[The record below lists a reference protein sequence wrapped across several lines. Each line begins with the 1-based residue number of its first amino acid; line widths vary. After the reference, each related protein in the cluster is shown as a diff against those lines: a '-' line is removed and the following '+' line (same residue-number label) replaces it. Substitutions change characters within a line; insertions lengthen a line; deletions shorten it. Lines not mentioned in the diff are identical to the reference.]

1 LVRRYLNSFLF
12 LSQKETKDI
21 VKMSYKFLEHTADV
35 KFQAE
40 GKTIEEAFTEAAMAL
55 KETILKGKTKI
66 AEKVKKRISVDG
78 KDKESLLYN
87 FLEEF
92 LFLLDSERFVLSK
105 IDKIKIDKNN
115 LIAEVSGDMANR
127 YKISNDVKAVTY
139 NSMFVKKDKNKF
151 IIQAV
156 LEV

>member
-1 LVRRYLNSFLF
+1 
-12 LSQKETKDI
+12 
-21 VKMSYKFLEHTADV
+21 MSYKFLEHTADV

-115 LIAEVSGDMANR
+115 LIAEVVGDLANK
-127 YKISNDVKAVTY
+127 YNLSNDVKAVTY

-156 LEV
+156 LDV

>member
-1 LVRRYLNSFLF
+1 
-12 LSQKETKDI
+12 
-21 VKMSYKFLEHTADV
+21 MSYKFLEHTADV

-156 LEV
+156 LDV

>member
-1 LVRRYLNSFLF
+1 
-12 LSQKETKDI
+12 
-21 VKMSYKFLEHTADV
+21 MSYKFLEHTADV

-40 GKTIEEAFTEAAMAL
+40 GKTIEEAFIEAAMAL

-66 AEKVKKRISVDG
+66 AEKVKKKINVEG

-92 LFLLDSERFVLSK
+92 LFLLDSERFLLSK
-105 IDKIKIDKNN
+105 IDKIKIDKNS
-115 LIAEVSGDMANR
+115 LIAEVVGDLANK
-127 YKISNDVKAVTY
+127 YNLSNDVKAITY
-139 NSMFVKKDKNKF
+139 NSMFVKKDKNRF

-156 LEV
+156 LDV